1 MTQIFQG
8 RVSTFEGG
16 RIQSSV
22 AVEATRSPRQRGTV
36 SSGNGNRAV
45 VRYQEQ
51 QDGFVRDIERAR
63 QATALVARVS
73 ELAGKFSGEI
83 RSYWK
88 GQARLA
94 RKLQAA
100 GDSRQIVAL
109 WAGKV

>member
-1 MTQIFQG
+1 MSQIFQG

-16 RIQSSV
+16 LIQSSV
-22 AVEATRSPRQRGTV
+22 AVEATRLPRQRGTV
-36 SSGNGNRAV
+36 SSSNGNRA
-45 VRYQEQ
+45 RYQEQ

-63 QATALVARVS
+63 QATALVARLH

-100 GDSRQIVAL
+100 GDARQIVAL